1 METTT
6 KSDLKEF
13 RSETKRWLEENCP
26 ARMRTPPKEF
36 ADLYWGGRNSTFSS
50 EDQKNW
56 FTKMLEK
63 KWIVPYWDK
72 KCGEFFYNSIE
83 LEKTFDTFIKNL
95 DTYEPISGNV
105 VHMVRII
112 V

>member
-26 ARMRTPPKEF
+26 TSMRTPPKEF

-63 KWIVPYWDK
+63 KMDCSLLGYTIWWWWFK
-72 KCGEFFYNSIE
+72 S
-83 LEKTFDTFIKNL
+83 
-95 DTYEPISGNV
+95 
-105 VHMVRII
+105 
-112 V
+112 